1 MRGAYMICI
10 YLSLGIILIDNIKLI
25 TIYIDT
31 DIIFTPETQG
41 EKNTQ
46 VQKYD
51 DRSAILLDKPN

>member
-46 VQKYD
+46 VQYYD
-51 DRSAILLDKPN
+51 DRSAI